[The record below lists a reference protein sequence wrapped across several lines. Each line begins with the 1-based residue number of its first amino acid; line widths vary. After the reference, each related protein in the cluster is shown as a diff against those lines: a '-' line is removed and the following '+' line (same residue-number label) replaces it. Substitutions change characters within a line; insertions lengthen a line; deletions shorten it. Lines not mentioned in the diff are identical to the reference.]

1 MYIVHFLSHTFT
13 DLRASFVYDILQGI
27 YLSSSPVGADICSK
41 DASACACVY
50 VPRTRGMFN
59 CKNTLH
65 VNSDKEILE
74 GRAHGNRIALV
85 NIINQNI

>member
-1 MYIVHFLSHTFT
+1 MQVLSRTF
-13 DLRASFVYDILQGI
+13 LQGT

-41 DASACACVY
+41 DASACTCVY

-65 VNSDKEILE
+65 GTCISVNSDKEIQK

-85 NIINQNI
+85 NIIKSKHLKFKAFD